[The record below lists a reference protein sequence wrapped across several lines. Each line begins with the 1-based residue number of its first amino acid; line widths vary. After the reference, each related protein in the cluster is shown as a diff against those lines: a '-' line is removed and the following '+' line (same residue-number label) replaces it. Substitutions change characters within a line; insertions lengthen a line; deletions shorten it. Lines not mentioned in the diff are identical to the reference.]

1 MGDPL
6 TLTIDE
12 STAYESLPIERGLE
26 IDHRQ
31 MSGSPPPA
39 GIMAGGNSAA
49 DVYTR
54 LQQDLKLNVA
64 DIQGPYHFLG
74 MGANGRVCKARWK
87 DRMVRGDRRAH

>member
-1 MGDPL
+1 VLPSTMDNPL

-12 STAYESLPIERGLE
+12 TTAYESLPIERGLE
-26 IDHRQ
+26 ISHA
-31 MSGSPPPA
+31 SVTPPPA
-39 GIMAGGNSAA
+39 GGFSDA
-49 DVYTR
+49 DLYAR
-54 LQQDLKLNVA
+54 LQQDLRLNVA